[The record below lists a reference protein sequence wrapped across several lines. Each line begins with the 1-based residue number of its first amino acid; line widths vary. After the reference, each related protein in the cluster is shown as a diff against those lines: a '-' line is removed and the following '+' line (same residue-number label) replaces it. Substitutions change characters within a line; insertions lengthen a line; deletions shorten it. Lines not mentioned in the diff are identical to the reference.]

1 MWNKTDIKMAKK
13 QQDSTLIA
21 RATNDVFA
29 LELRQEDDMY
39 ILVQLY
45 YELEMQKMSFR
56 PDLFNQIVHQ
66 ITDKTN

>member
-1 MWNKTDIKMAKK
+1 MAKK
-13 QQDSTLIA
+13 QQDSKLIA

-29 LELRQEDDMY
+29 LELRREDDMY

-45 YELEMQKMSFR
+45 YEMEMQKMSFR
-56 PDLFNQIVHQ
+56 PDLFNQIAHQ